1 MNKSNLP
8 AKRGRPAK
16 PKEMEVD
23 TVEQAGEQIVQSK
36 RKGNNQKENF
46 MQEHVKK
53 GDNSRYL
60 RMARAAENLPP
71 IDISDAEQ
79 VSNRIGMYFDFCE
92 QNDRKPSMLGI
103 ANWIGVSRDTL
114 NSWKRG
120 EYRASTHSDLVEKA
134 VMVLE
139 ELWTDYMQNGL
150 VNPVSGIF
158 LGKVMFGYKDVQ
170 DYIITPNQPLG
181 SDADPSTL
189 TNKYQQALPGST
201 LEVKD
206 KE

>member
-1 MNKSNLP
+1 MTTTK
-8 AKRGRPAK
+8 KGRPAK
-16 PKEMEVD
+16 PQEVQAD
-23 TVEQAGEQIVQSK
+23 TVIEAGEQIAK
-36 RKGNNQKENF
+36 RKGNNPKDNF

-53 GDNSRYL
+53 GDNARYL
-60 RMARAAENLPP
+60 RMARAAVDLPP
-71 IDISDAEQ
+71 IDIADPEQ

-103 ANWIGVSRDTL
+103 ANWLGIDRTTL
-114 NSWKRG
+114 ASWKRG
-120 EYRASTHSDLVEKA
+120 EYRGTTHSHLIEKA

-170 DYIITPNQPLG
+170 DYVITPNQPLG
-181 SDADPSTL
+181 PDGDPSTMAG
-189 TNKYQQALPGST
+189 KYQNALPVTTIIDGT
-201 LEVKD
+201 ED
-206 KE
+206 KQG